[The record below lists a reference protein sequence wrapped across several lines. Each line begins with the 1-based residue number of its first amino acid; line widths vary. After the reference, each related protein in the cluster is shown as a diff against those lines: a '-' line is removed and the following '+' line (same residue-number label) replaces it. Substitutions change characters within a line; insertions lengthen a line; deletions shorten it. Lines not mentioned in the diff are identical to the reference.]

1 MVTIITIA
9 FNKPSMFQFIVFI
22 SFFIN
27 CHLVCSQ
34 KADTGAFD
42 IINKTIKS
50 TRAIRTMSFR
60 MKKIERI
67 DGEMLKQISFNKMI
81 RKPLTVYLRQE
92 YPVDGQ
98 EVLYK
103 EGGKMLINPKGFP
116 WINLRLSPVGNLARS
131 NQHHTI
137 LESGYDHVIDI
148 LDHLMSKY
156 DHKVGAMVFI
166 EKDSIWEG
174 HAVWKIKLQNA
185 YYQVNDYVMQEDET
199 VMQVARRDMLSE
211 YWLVEQNEILK
222 SCNDESPGAT
232 IKRPNDY
239 APSMELYIDKIRF
252 IPLVI
257 KVYDNIGL
265 YEHYTYSEVTIDPVF
280 RDIEFEKYYPE
291 YGF

>member
-1 MVTIITIA
+1 MIKLIIFA
-9 FNKPSMFQFIVFI
+9 F
-22 SFFIN
+22 FFIN
-27 CHLVCSQ
+27 YHLVYTQ
-34 KADTGAFD
+34 KADTNAFD
-42 IINKTIKS
+42 ILNKTIKS
-50 TRAIRTMSFR
+50 TRAIKTMSFT
-60 MKKIERI
+60 MTKIERI
-67 DGEMLKQISFNKMI
+67 DGEMLKQISLNKMI
-81 RKPLTVYLRQE
+81 RKPLSVYLRQE
-92 YPVDGQ
+92 YPVDGM

-103 EGGKMLINPKGFP
+103 EGEKVLINPNGFP
-116 WINLRLSPVGNLARS
+116 WINLRLSPDGNLARV

-137 LESGYDHVIDI
+137 LESGYDHVINI

-156 DHKVGAMVFI
+156 NHDVGSMVFI
-166 EKDSIWEG
+166 EKDSTWES

-185 YYQVNDYVMQEDET
+185 YYKVNDYVMQENET

-252 IPLVI
+252 IPLVM
-257 KVYDNIGL
+257 KVYDNIGI
-265 YEHYTYSEVTIDPVF
+265 YEHYTYSGVTIDPVF
-280 RDIEFEKYYPE
+280 KDIEFEKDYEE